1 MSAEEGGSGS
11 TSGPRSRGPL
21 LIPLVI
27 GLLGAV
33 IGSGATLLVAGR
45 GDSSSSNPVVRVAE
59 GSSKGRPLT
68 GVADVA
74 KAVLPGVVRINVGG
88 RTLPLGR
95 MGTGSGV
102 IFRSDGYIITN
113 DHLVSRGDEIEVTLS
128 NGEKLGA
135 RLVGTASPSD
145 DIAVIKIDRG
155 DLTPATLGSTKD
167 LSVGDLAVAV
177 GSPFGLE
184 GTVTAGVVSALH
196 RNVNLGRTRFT
207 DAIQTDA
214 PINPGNSGGALANSR
229 GEVIG
234 INTAIV
240 GFGLAEGLG
249 LAIPIE
255 IAKGDAEQII
265 ETGRAVRPF
274 LGIAGE
280 SIPNDG
286 GARVQE
292 ALPGGGAAQAGL
304 TEGDVIIEVEGTKVG
319 SMEDVVSVLMRFKVG
334 DKVTVVHKRG
344 DETRTVEVELRPPPE
359 G

>member
-1 MSAEEGGSGS
+1 MSTEAPGPDSR
-11 TSGPRSRGPL
+11 SGPKFRGPL

-45 GDSSSSNPVVRVAE
+45 GDSASPNPVVRVGE
-59 GSSKGRPLT
+59 GSTNGEPLT
-68 GVADVA
+68 GVAEVA
-74 KAVLPGVVRINVGG
+74 KAVLPSVVRIDVGPSG
-88 RTLPLGR
+88 PLRRQGA
-95 MGTGSGV
+95 GSGV

-113 DHLVSRGDEIEVTLS
+113 DHVVSRGDDIKVTLS
-128 NGEKLGA
+128 SGEELDA

-145 DIAVIKIDRG
+145 DIAVIKVEER
-155 DLTPATLGSTKD
+155 DLVSARLGSTKD
-167 LSVGDLAVAV
+167 LSVGDLAVAL

-196 RNVNLGRTRFT
+196 RNVTLGRGARFT

-214 PINPGNSGGALANSR
+214 PINPGNSGGALANSK

-234 INTAIV
+234 INTAILGVTLGGGV
-240 GFGLAEGLG
+240 GF
-249 LAIPIE
+249 AIPIE
-255 IAKGDAEQII
+255 IAQSDAEQII

-280 SIPNDG
+280 TIPNDG
-286 GARVQE
+286 GARIQE
-292 ALPGGGAAQAGL
+292 ALPGGGAAEAGI
-304 TEGDVIIEVEGTKVG
+304 TEGDVITEVEGTKIG
-319 SMEDVVSVLMRFKVG
+319 SMDDIVSVLRRFKVG

-344 DETRTVEVELRPPPE
+344 DETRTAEVELRPPPE
-359 G
+359 E